1 MKCRILNKLN
11 SAYIY
16 QNISH
21 SSVNRIAYYLDWP
34 MDAAQLDFKEELTLE
49 RKRQQ
54 LQRELALELQKERL
68 LNENVT
74 ITKTVSY

>member
-1 MKCRILNKLN
+1 
-11 SAYIY
+11 
-16 QNISH
+16 
-21 SSVNRIAYYLDWP
+21 

-74 ITKTVSY
+74 ITKTVCQSSFHCCLSLIFFCIFKFVSFFKKNMCVYG

>member
-1 MKCRILNKLN
+1 MLDFLYVTFFFASYLLKGFI
-11 SAYIY
+11 
-16 QNISH
+16 
-21 SSVNRIAYYLDWP
+21 LDWP

-74 ITKTVSY
+74 ITKTVCFK